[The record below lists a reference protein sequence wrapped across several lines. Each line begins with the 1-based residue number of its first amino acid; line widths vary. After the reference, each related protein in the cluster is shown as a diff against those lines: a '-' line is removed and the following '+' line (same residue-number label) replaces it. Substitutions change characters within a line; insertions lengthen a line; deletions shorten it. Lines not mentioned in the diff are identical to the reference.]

1 MKYFGCLE
9 PNAFDNFNEKN
20 LARILIDKGLFEERV
35 RKKGMVRNGIIDP
48 DTVETYI
55 AIAPNQDL
63 KNEFYNYILAVY
75 DPTISEIKH
84 KFYEDFNEEIYGL
97 KLDCQITIALKHFKE
112 IYKDISLKD
121 ITMINEEVSTNGIK
135 HTFEFEKT
143 KMLYGQQRA
152 HKTNLALTDTLEHY
166 LTGNKAFF
174 EENNLVEQ
182 YTIIEDLLL
191 FEIWKQVL
199 VELNDRFGFEED
211 YYFTNKNKDK
221 LKFNE
226 YKHIFKTLKSY
237 QFTDRKIKSF
247 ERDKKAHIECVYE
260 VLKEQKLIKDQ
271 KENFMIFLKKEYDI
285 TITKIIPYKEKVNYT
300 NDERVVLFNQEWEL
314 LTSKNQSI
322 L

>member
-1 MKYFGCLE
+1 MKYFACLE
-9 PNAFDNFNEKN
+9 SDTFDNFNEKN
-20 LARILIDKGLFEERV
+20 LIKILLDKELFEERV
-35 RKKGMVRNGIIDP
+35 REKGKVKNGKIDSS
-48 DTVETYI
+48 TVETYI
-55 AIAPNQDL
+55 AITPTQDL
-63 KNEFYNYILAVY
+63 KNEFYSYILAVY
-75 DPTISEIKH
+75 NSTITEIKH

-97 KLDCQITIALKHFKE
+97 ELDSQRTIALKHFKE

-121 ITMINEEVSTNGIK
+121 ITFINEKVSDNGIK
-135 HTFEFEKT
+135 HNFNFEKI

-152 HKTNLALTDTLEHY
+152 HKNNLALTDTLEHY
-166 LTGNKAFF
+166 LTGNQTFF
-174 EENNLVEQ
+174 EENNIVEQ
-182 YTIIEDLLL
+182 YQIIEDLLL

-211 YYFTNKNKDK
+211 YYFTNKWFDK

-237 QFTDRKIKSF
+237 QFMDRKIKSF
-247 ERDKKAHIECVYE
+247 EKDKKAHIECVYE

-300 NDERVVLFNQEWEL
+300 NDERVVLFNQEWEA
-314 LTSKNQSI
+314 LTSKN
-322 L
+322 